1 MGNQALTK
9 ICLLEDFETQKR
21 NSANKLREI
30 FRHGVRDPNARETRD
45 TVGVLR
51 FLRSEPVESADSR
64 TSDRDG
70 LDAFSSETTACAPAS
85 SSRVVDLRIVVAVLS
100 AVVLLEAVP
109 AALWLTDRLVA
120 DGEPETLPAT
130 VPTIALPA
138 IIAAAPCEPAM
149 PAEPR
154 PAPAA
159 VSAAAAVGSGSA
171 ARALVAGML
180 AATAPVPMK
189 IYERGRLLGTT
200 EAASTMVG
208 AGVHDLEFVN
218 ESVGF
223 RVRRM
228 VSVQAGQTTSIR
240 LDAPA
245 GTLNVN
251 AVPWAEVWIDNE
263 RVGETPI
270 GNLRTTIGQHEVTFR
285 HPEFGERRTT
295 VLVTLTGPARISM
308 DMRSK

>member
-1 MGNQALTK
+1 
-9 ICLLEDFETQKR
+9 
-21 NSANKLREI
+21 
-30 FRHGVRDPNARETRD
+30 
-45 TVGVLR
+45 
-51 FLRSEPVESADSR
+51 
-64 TSDRDG
+64 
-70 LDAFSSETTACAPAS
+70 
-85 SSRVVDLRIVVAVLS
+85 
-100 AVVLLEAVP
+100 
-109 AALWLTDRLVA
+109 
-120 DGEPETLPAT
+120 
-130 VPTIALPA
+130 
-138 IIAAAPCEPAM
+138 
-149 PAEPR
+149 
-154 PAPAA
+154 
-159 VSAAAAVGSGSA
+159 
-171 ARALVAGML
+171 
-180 AATAPVPMK
+180 MK